1 MDDIL
6 KNFYKDC
13 KNKELHKIF
22 ERNSMYYCT
31 HIGKYIGLF
40 LGYSVEF
47 TINGIE
53 QIYNKILECKNE
65 DIILVEHENDTN
77 L

>member
-47 TINGIE
+47 TVNGI
-53 QIYNKILECKNE
+53 
-65 DIILVEHENDTN
+65 
-77 L
+77 